1 MHLRFLFFL
10 TLGNIQLGQQSPLG
24 QLILCDFYQLW
35 SWVEISSSF
44 SSEISLLALPKFEII
59 YSFLYGLDKQCVS
72 PDHLILQ
79 FLLHSLN
86 CNPFSAMSITWS
98 INITYPIFISGT
110 FHVFGCRDDRTR
122 INVIVCINNVP
133 QYITDCS

>member
-59 YSFLYGLDKQCVS
+59 YSFPQITWYYGFYYIHWIVT
-72 PDHLILQ
+72 P
-79 FLLHSLN
+79 FLP
-86 CNPFSAMSITWS
+86 CPITWS

-110 FHVFGCRDDRTR
+110 FHVFGWRDDRTR

-133 QYITDCS
+133 QYITDCSWM